1 MRGTSRASLSAV
13 KLRLDDALPGGSAA
27 QWSQLGDELFEV
39 ASLLDREPG
48 LRRALS
54 DPSRGSAARSGL
66 AVALLGGK
74 ISAEALDQVSGLVAE
89 RWSAPADLADAS
101 EELAVIAMAKAADAE
116 GSLDET
122 EDELFRF
129 GRIVAGNPGL
139 RSALSNQFAPAAAR
153 QAVVTDLLAGK
164 VGDAALRLITRA
176 AGYPRRRSLDASLDL
191 YARLAAELRERLV
204 AEVRV
209 ARPLT
214 DAQRDRLAASLAAA
228 YGRRVHVNVVLD
240 PEVIGGMSVRIGDQ
254 LINGTAVSRLAD
266 LRRRLS
272 A

>member
-1 MRGTSRASLSAV
+1 MRGTSRASLGAA
-13 KLRLDDALPGGSAA
+13 KHRLDAALPGDSVA
-27 QWSQLGDELFEV
+27 QWTQLGEELFAV
-39 ASLLDREPG
+39 VGLLDREPG

-54 DPSRGSAARSGL
+54 DPSRDPAARSGL
-66 AVALLGGK
+66 AIALLDGK
-74 ISAEALDQVSGLVAE
+74 ISAVALEQVSALVAG
-89 RWSAPADLADAS
+89 RWSASADLADAS
-101 EELAVIAMAKAADAE
+101 EELAVIAMAKAADAD
-116 GSLDET
+116 GALDET
-122 EDELFRF
+122 EDALFRF
-129 GRIVAGNPGL
+129 GRIVAANPGL

-153 QAVVTDLLAGK
+153 QAVVTDLLEGK
-164 VGDAALRLITRA
+164 VAGPALRLITQA
-176 AGYPRRRSLDASLDL
+176 AGYPRGRSLDASLDA

-209 ARPLT
+209 ATVLT
-214 DAQRDRLAASLAAA
+214 DAQRDRLATSLAAV
-228 YGRRVHVNVVLD
+228 YGRHVHVNIVLD